1 MGRALKSIGETDLY
15 LYKEDNTG
23 IIDYTILENKIIDKF
38 QDQYYQLIGYLNHFF
53 EFGITLSINRDKSLQ
68 EGYKFII
75 EKLNDFKGQKFEPI
89 KIGKIGIEKNY
100 ILFSEHVVPEN
111 GNRMRIYHM
120 ILQLNDKERKFAAL
134 KARK

>member
-1 MGRALKSIGETDLY
+1 MRKIDGLKCQTLITDRNVDAGL
-15 LYKEDNTG
+15 
-23 IIDYTILENKIIDKF
+23 
-38 QDQYYQLIGYLNHFF
+38 
-53 EFGITLSINRDKSLQ
+53 
-68 EGYKFII
+68 
-75 EKLNDFKGQKFEPI
+75 KFEPI